1 MQKKAFTL
9 IELIFVIVIIGVLAS
24 FAVPKFSGLT
34 DNSKISAELS
44 TASSVQVALDSCHGE
59 WIINEGIF
67 SCGGSIASDDTTYFD
82 NTTGYPLTL
91 GTSDSTPLDKIL
103 KNASGV
109 NWSRSGTSYYGPA
122 SNATNGASKC
132 KDNKPCIGKHW
143 EYDSTK
149 GTFELK

>member
-24 FAVPKFSGLT
+24 VAVPKFSGLT

-59 WIINEGIF
+59 WIINEGTFI
-67 SCGGSIASDDTTYFD
+67 CGGSIASGDL
-82 NTTGYPLTL
+82 NTNGYPDSL
-91 GTSDSTPLDKIL
+91 GSSDSSPIDQIL
-103 KNASGV
+103 KNASAV

-122 SNATNGASKC
+122 SNSVDGTSKC
-132 KDNKPCIGKHW
+132 KDDKPCIGKHW

>member
-1 MQKKAFTL
+1 MHKKAFTL

-24 FAVPKFSGLT
+24 VAVPKFSGLT

-59 WIINEGIF
+59 WIINEGTF
-67 SCGGSIASDDTTYFD
+67 TCGGSIASTAL
-82 NTTGYPLTL
+82 NVNGYPDSL
-91 GTSDSTPLDKIL
+91 GSSDSSPIDQIL

-122 SNATNGASKC
+122 SNSADGTSKC
-132 KDNKPCIGKHW
+132 KDDKPCIGKYW